1 MSCLFLLFFNDSLAY
16 CQLCVLCPG
25 KPDLAPQ
32 CPKTQQQTYS
42 AWGTFL
48 PSKYSGSSAR
58 CSTIKINF
66 CTIFCPVLPPADHYY
81 TQGSLTSQW
90 KLVKIIGYFYLN
102 TGRRAKPLFFLF
114 FLSTDVWLQNMLESW
129 VTVFFSMT
137 VFSGQQTSYILL
149 SPLPLWAVG
158 MIPYNVIVNVW
169 DSPHNSSA
177 KRHKMY

>member
-1 MSCLFLLFFNDSLAY
+1 MLGFHSAPQEGGPGKRSSNLQSMSRCLFLLFFYDSLAY

-42 AWGTFL
+42 AWATFL

-58 CSTIKINF
+58 RSTIKINF

-114 FLSTDVWLQNMLESW
+114 FLAQMYD
-129 VTVFFSMT
+129 
-137 VFSGQQTSYILL
+137 Y
-149 SPLPLWAVG
+149 
-158 MIPYNVIVNVW
+158 
-169 DSPHNSSA
+169 
-177 KRHKMY
+177 KRCWNPE